1 MFYYFGAQEK
11 VGAGADR
18 SCFASAYAFSSSVDV
33 CVIHLI
39 ANVCVI
45 NWGAFEF
52 SCYRASNTNIH
63 FLIQN
68 TGV

>member
-33 CVIHLI
+33 CVIHFI
-39 ANVCVI
+39 ANVCVT
-45 NWGAFEF
+45 NWSAVLGHLVLA
-52 SCYRASNTNIH
+52 YIVKYNI
-63 FLIQN
+63 Q
-68 TGV
+68 VY